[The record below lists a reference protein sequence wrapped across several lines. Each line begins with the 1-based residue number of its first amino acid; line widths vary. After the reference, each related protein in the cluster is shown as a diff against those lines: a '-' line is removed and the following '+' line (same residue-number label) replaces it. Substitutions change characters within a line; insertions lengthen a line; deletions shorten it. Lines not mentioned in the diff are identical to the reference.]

1 MFLFLYTGDDERAPP
16 TLDGPLE
23 ESLAGLAGRHTVVIP
38 GGEVSAHQTQPFGP
52 HGPHRGHVVAPQDRV
67 DLQIY
72 DVIIS
77 GEQ

>member
-23 ESLAGLAGRHTVVIP
+23 ESLAGLAGRHAVVIP

-52 HGPHRGHVVAPQDRV
+52 HGPH
-67 DLQIY
+67 
-72 DVIIS
+72 
-77 GEQ
+77 